1 VHSSAVWHWY
11 AIVIPT
17 QYDQVRGEFPVQHP
31 GPLVGAG
38 GIVKDGGSV
47 KMQSSGSSVAIHEH
61 TPPRSHSS
69 PVSKPLQN
77 EYVRGE
83 YPVQHPSSYTGA
95 GVVVVLVVGGGVG
108 GSHTV

>member
-1 VHSSAVWHWY
+1 M
-11 AIVIPT
+11 
-17 QYDQVRGEFPVQHP
+17 QHP

-38 GIVKDGGSV
+38 GIVADGGSV

-61 TPPRSHSS
+61 TPAFSHFS
-69 PVSKPLQN
+69 PVSKSLQKV
-77 EYVRGE
+77 YVFGE

-95 GVVVVLVVGGGVG
+95 GVVGVGVG